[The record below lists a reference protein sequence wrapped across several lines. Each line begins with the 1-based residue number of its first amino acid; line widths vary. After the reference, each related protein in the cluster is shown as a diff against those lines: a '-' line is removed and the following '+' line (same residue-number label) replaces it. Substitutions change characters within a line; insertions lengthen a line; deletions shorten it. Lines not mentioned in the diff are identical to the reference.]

1 MTVGILE
8 VTYKL
13 RESSEGEA
21 CGDALTY
28 SLSLVGIEKIQLLVK
43 FVQLSDDGMDH
54 EPIPA
59 GPDGGRKW
67 LGPLAT

>member
-59 GPDGGRKW
+59 GPDGGR
-67 LGPLAT
+67 

>member
-13 RESSEGEA
+13 REFREGEA
-21 CGDALTY
+21 YGDALTY
-28 SLSLVGIEKIQLLVK
+28 SLSLVGIEKIQQPVQ

-59 GPDGGRKW
+59 GPDGGEW